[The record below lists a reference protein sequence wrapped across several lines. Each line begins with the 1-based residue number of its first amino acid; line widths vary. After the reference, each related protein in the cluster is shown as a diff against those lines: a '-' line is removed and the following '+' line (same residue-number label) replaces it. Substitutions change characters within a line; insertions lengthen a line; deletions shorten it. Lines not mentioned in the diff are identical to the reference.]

1 MSEMILIVE
10 DDIAISELLSMNL
23 EVAGYCYEVA
33 HNGRQALEMLKEQ
46 KYDLALLDI
55 MLPGL
60 NGYELLPHMEAH
72 NIPVI
77 YLTAR
82 NSVADKVKGLKM
94 GAEDYIVKPFEMM
107 ELLARVEK
115 VLARHGNKHRQL
127 TAYDLE
133 LDTVERVVRQNGEAV
148 QLTPM
153 EFTLLEMLMRN
164 VNIALSRDRLLETVW
179 GYDFSGDTR
188 TVDIHIQKLRKKL
201 GWEEHIKTVYK
212 LGYRLEV

>member
-1 MSEMILIVE
+1 MSSLILVVE
-10 DDIAISELLSMNL
+10 DDVAISELLSMNL
-23 EVAGYCYEVA
+23 EVAGYRYEVA
-33 HNGRQALEMLKEQ
+33 NNGRQALEMLKEQ

-60 NGYELLPHMEAH
+60 SGYDLLPHMEAH

-115 VLARHGNKHRQL
+115 VLARHGNKHKLL

-133 LDTVERVVRQNGEAV
+133 LDTEERVVRQSGEVV